1 MIGIPATQVLSLP
14 LLVALTVAIQDPEQH
29 PSGQGARAISSDVD
43 RDDYAPHVEEAS
55 DEAERSIAR
64 FEVAE
69 GLDVRL
75 FASEPMLA
83 NPVCFYVDDRGDVYV
98 AETFRHHAGVT
109 DMREHMGWLNEDL
122 AAVAVEDRVA
132 MFARHDEIA
141 KYGSEHDRV
150 RLIRDLD
157 DDGAADMALVFADG
171 FNEPAAGI
179 GAGLLSYRGTVYFTC
194 IPHLW
199 ALRDEDGN
207 GRAEVKEAMSSGYGI
222 HVALLGHD
230 LHGLRIGPDGRLY
243 FSCGDRGFSVQT
255 QEGETLHHPRRGA
268 VLRCE
273 LDGSN
278 LEIFCTGLRNPQEL
292 VFDEYGNLFTGENNS
307 DGGDRARWTYLVQG
321 SDSGWRY
328 FYQWLNQ
335 PLRRGPWNDEKLWH
349 PHHEG
354 QAAYIVPPIANL
366 ADGPSGLTYH
376 PGTSALGGYERHFF
390 LCDFR
395 GDAGYSGIH
404 AFDLKPKGA
413 SFELGEVE
421 RLWWNILVTDCDFG
435 PDGELYASDWIHGW
449 NKTGKGRLYR
459 ASASDGAAHAAYAA
473 AGTERYLAEGMGE
486 RAYEELASLLR
497 HADRRVRQ
505 EAQFELVRRNEA
517 GAEVLE
523 EAARGGAMTLER
535 LHGIWGLG
543 MLHRGGRSAT
553 SVLGELLTDTNPE
566 VRAQAA
572 REVGDL
578 RDASHA
584 AHLIRLLGDGSTRVR
599 FFAAQALG
607 RMGPRPEA
615 VEPLF
620 DLARSIGSEDPTLR
634 HAVIQGLLECATPER
649 LLAAADDA
657 SVDARVCAV
666 VALRHLAHPGLADFL
681 TDSSPLVSVE
691 AARAIHDLP
700 IASALPALADQVEA
714 LGQGIEHLDSNA
726 WSRRVLNA
734 TQRLGGEERARALV
748 RFIAKES
755 GVDRHREEAL
765 GMLRD
770 WRHPSPRDLVIGQY
784 RPVVDPEGEGRE
796 DGFIPGLALELH
808 EGGILDAPLRVS
820 RAWIDLVAAYPTAP
834 GYGALAAAALDGG
847 RPQDLRARA
856 LEVIGKDAPRVP
868 AGFADHLPGLL
879 LDPAPKVRAAA
890 LGALQSLDPEAA
902 LPALRSGLGR
912 SIEERRAAYAGLA
925 LLASEAADAVLAE
938 ELQRLIAGLVP
949 AEVALD
955 LTLAAESRKS
965 DEIVALLDRHRA
977 PRAQDELLG
986 GWIDVLYGGDAERGK
1001 GIFHDR
1007 AELSCLRCHKT
1018 SAESDGGAVG
1028 PDLTGL
1034 SERMPRIQVLES
1046 ILDPNRN
1053 VADGYQGTVFFLHD
1067 GTILEGR
1074 ILSETEGAIR
1084 IIDKDAET
1092 HEIPVED
1099 IEVRRQ
1105 GLSAMPTGLGDNLDP
1120 REMRDLIEYLSGL

>member
-1 MIGIPATQVLSLP
+1 MIGISATPALFLS
-14 LLVALTVAIQDPEQH
+14 LLVAPVLAFQDPEAH
-29 PSGQGARAISSDVD
+29 PSGGAAPSVTSGA
-43 RDDYAPHVEEAS
+43 DDEGYSPHVEEAS
-55 DEAERSIAR
+55 DEAERGIAR
-64 FEVAE
+64 FEIAE
-69 GLDVRL
+69 GLDVKL
-75 FASEPMLA
+75 FAAEPMLA

-109 DMREHMGWLNEDL
+109 DMRDHMGWLNEDL
-122 AAVAVEDRVA
+122 AAQGVEDRVA

-141 KYGSEHDRV
+141 NYGSEHDRV

-157 DDGAADMALVFADG
+157 DDGSADMALVFADG

-199 ALRDEDGN
+199 ALRDADGN
-207 GRAEVKEAMSSGYGI
+207 GRAEVKQAMSSGYGI

-349 PHHEG
+349 PYHDG

-376 PGTSALGGYERHFF
+376 PGTSTLGGYERHFF

-459 ASASDGAAHAAYAA
+459 ASASDRAAHEAYAA
-473 AGTERYLAEGMGE
+473 AGTERYLAEGMGD
-486 RAYEELASLLR
+486 RPFEELAKLLR

-505 EAQFELVRRNEA
+505 EAQFELVRRDEA
-517 GAEVLE
+517 GAQFLE
-523 EAARGGAMTLER
+523 EAARTGAMTLER

-553 SVLGELLTDTNPE
+553 STFGTLLTDANPE

-578 RDASHA
+578 RDGAHA
-584 AHLIRLLGDGSTRVR
+584 AQLIRLLGDDSARVR

-607 RMGPRPEA
+607 RTGPRPEA

-620 DLARSIGSEDPTLR
+620 SLARSTGTQDPTLR
-634 HAVIQGLLECATPER
+634 HAVIQGLLGCATPER
-649 LLAAADDA
+649 LLETAGDA
-657 SVDARVCAV
+657 SVDARLCAV
-666 VALRHLAHPGLADFL
+666 VALRRLSHPGLATFL
-681 TDSSPLVSVE
+681 GDASPVVTLE

-700 IASALPALADQVEA
+700 IEAALPTLADSIEQ

-726 WSRRVLNA
+726 WGRRVLNA
-734 TQRLGGEERARALV
+734 NQRLGGEERARALAK
-748 RFIAKES
+748 FIANEK

-765 GMLRD
+765 QMLRD

-784 RPVVDPEGEGRE
+784 RPVVDPEGEGR
-796 DGFIPGLALELH
+796 DDAFIPKLALELH

-820 RAWIDLVAAYPTAP
+820 RAWINLVEAHPTAL
-834 GYGALAAAALDGG
+834 GRGILAATALDAE
-847 RPQDLRARA
+847 RNQDLRARA
-856 LEVIGKDAPRVP
+856 LEVLGSDASNAPD
-868 AGFADHLPGLL
+868 GFASHLPELL
-879 LDPAPKVRAAA
+879 LDPAAKVRAAA
-890 LGALQSLDPEAA
+890 LGALRSLDPEAA
-902 LPALRSGLGR
+902 LPALRTGLGR
-912 SIEERRAAYAGLA
+912 SIDERRAAYAGLA
-925 LLASEAADAVLAE
+925 LLATEAADAVLAE
-938 ELQRLIAGLVP
+938 ELERLIGGLVP
-949 AEVALD
+949 SEVALD
-955 LTLAAESRKS
+955 LVLAAESRKS
-965 DEIVALLDRHRA
+965 RGLNALLEKHRS
-977 PRAQDELLG
+977 PRARDEVLG
-986 GWIDVLYGGDAERGK
+986 GWIDTLYGGNAERGER
-1001 GIFHDR
+1001 IFHDR
-1007 AELSCLRCHKT
+1007 AELSCLRCHRT
-1018 SAESDGGAVG
+1018 SADSDGGAVG

-1034 SERMPRIQVLES
+1034 ADRMPRIQILES
-1046 ILDPNRN
+1046 VLDPNRN

-1074 ILSETEGAIR
+1074 VLGETDEVVR
-1084 IIDKDAET
+1084 LIDKDAET
-1092 HEIPVED
+1092 HEIHIED

-1105 GLSAMPTGLGDNLDP
+1105 GLSAMPTGLGENLDP